1 MYQIPERLY
10 QRLDTLHQT
19 TGQFSKLTDKKLYIK
34 CKVYIFCKEIF
45 VYLHMFIIEQSTG
58 KKHKVIVEPVIS
70 DDYKTITKKRY
81 FFNWKTE
88 KKYEVYKLRRTDS
101 DTILGLIS
109 FINYAEE
116 KRIEIKL
123 LGVSIENRGTKKQ
136 YERIA
141 GTLIGFACREAMKCY
156 GIEACVSLVPKT
168 EIKAHYIIKYE
179 MMDAGKQIFLEGLP
193 LLKMLNNYEL

>member
-1 MYQIPERLY
+1 MF
-10 QRLDTLHQT
+10 
-19 TGQFSKLTDKKLYIK
+19 G
-34 CKVYIFCKEIF
+34 KEFF

-58 KKHKVIVEPVIS
+58 KKHKVIIEPAMS
-70 DDYKTITKKRY
+70 EDYKSITKKRF

-88 KKYEVYKLRRTDS
+88 KKYEVYKLRRASSDS
-101 DTILGLIS
+101 ILGLMS
-109 FINYAEE
+109 FVNFEEE

-123 LGVSIENRGTKKQ
+123 LSVSIENRGTNKQ

-141 GTLIGFACREAMKCY
+141 GTLIGFACREAKKCY
-156 GIEACVSLVPKT
+156 GINGCVSLVPKT
-168 EIKAHYIIKYE
+168 ELKAHYIVKYE